1 MNRGTPRFT
10 NMASARAHNP
20 PPMSK
25 LSEKIA
31 TFETDN
37 AIRGKGAL
45 CVMLVLTR
53 KARQISP
60 PFSAEDFLTPQGG
73 QVAGLSGSAVQTI
86 LNEHGISR
94 ILAEEGGRTSRGSIQ
109 KMRAYIDFLN
119 ELASEKLLDFQ
130 KLESWWIKRALQFFA
145 SQPFRMRIDDS
156 RSLRS
161 IVADLVQAAFVR
173 QRECPGVMVAGAV
186 IQHLVGAKLE
196 LASPDGRIE
205 HKGFAVADAPT
216 ARRGD
221 FLIGDTAIHV
231 TTAPSEA
238 LLRKCSDNLAANLRP
253 LIITTEEGVGGAK
266 ALSKN
271 LNLAERVEI
280 LELEQFVTTNVL
292 ERSKFQRKQRPVT
305 VRELI
310 DCYNRI
316 VSKCETDPSLRIVLA

>member
-1 MNRGTPRFT
+1 
-10 NMASARAHNP
+10 MASARAHDP
-20 PPMSK
+20 LSMSK
-25 LSEKIA
+25 LSQKIT
-31 TFETDN
+31 TFEADN
-37 AIRGKGAL
+37 AIRGKGPL

-53 KARQISP
+53 KAKEGAP

-73 QVAGLSGSAVQTI
+73 QVAGLGGNAVQAI
-86 LNEHGISR
+86 LNEHGITR

-109 KMRAYIDFLN
+109 KMRACIDFLN
-119 ELASEKLLDFQ
+119 DLADRKLLDFEA
-130 KLESWWIKRALQFFA
+130 LESWWVERALQFFA
-145 SQPFRMRIDDS
+145 SQPFRMRVDHA

-161 IVADLVQAAFVR
+161 IVADLIQAAFAR

-186 IQHLVGAKLE
+186 VEHLVGAKLE
-196 LASPDGRIE
+196 LALPDDRIE
-205 HKGFAVADAPT
+205 HKGFAVADAST
-216 ARRGD
+216 KRHGD

-253 LIITTEEGVGGAK
+253 LIITTEEGAGGAK

-292 ERSKFQRKQRPVT
+292 ERSRFQREQRPIT

-316 VSKCETDPSLRIVLA
+316 VSKCETDPSLRIVIA

>member
-1 MNRGTPRFT
+1 
-10 NMASARAHNP
+10 
-20 PPMSK
+20 
-25 LSEKIA
+25 
-31 TFETDN
+31 
-37 AIRGKGAL
+37 
-45 CVMLVLTR
+45 MLVLTR
-53 KARQISP
+53 KAKEGAP
-60 PFSAEDFLTPQGG
+60 PFFAEDFLTPQGG
-73 QVAGLSGSAVQTI
+73 QVAGLGGNAVQAI
-86 LNEHGISR
+86 LNEHGITR

-119 ELASEKLLDFQ
+119 DLADKKLLDFEA
-130 KLESWWIKRALQFFA
+130 LESWWIARALQFFA
-145 SQPFRMRIDDS
+145 SQPFRMRVDHA

-161 IVADLVQAAFVR
+161 IVADLIQAAFVR

-186 IQHLVGAKLE
+186 IEHLVGAKLE
-196 LASPDGRIE
+196 LASPDDRIE
-205 HKGFAVADAPT
+205 HKGSAVADAST
-216 ARRGD
+216 KRHGD

-253 LIITTEEGVGGAK
+253 LIITTEEGAGGAK

-292 ERSKFQRKQRPVT
+292 ERSRFQREQRPIT

-316 VSKCETDPSLRIVLA
+316 ISKCETDPGLRIVIA